1 MARKDLSASEDLKR
15 SLQQVKV
22 SLIDAS
28 SFERRLQEE
37 VYEKWAENTEIIQL
51 TRIPK
56 SDIPGFVNQMA
67 ATVQGIDDNLK
78 ERMKFIMYSRGNY
91 SDKLVEFKYNTN
103 ALSEFRYGMIAFGH
117 SPDGSEVDCM
127 YIIYKMNF
135 KIAPREEQR
144 QRSILWGLISWTST
158 TQTPRHLES
167 SFLKEFKNYFRLKAL
182 QGFCNEGYIDRINY
196 VSSLEDVTE

>member
-37 VYEKWAENTEIIQL
+37 VYEKWTENTEIIQL

-67 ATVQGIDDNLK
+67 ATVQGIDDNHK

-196 VSSLEDVTE
+196 VSSLEDVPE

>member
-37 VYEKWAENTEIIQL
+37 VYEKWTENTEIIQL

-196 VSSLEDVTE
+196 VSSLEDVPE

>member
-1 MARKDLSASEDLKR
+1 
-15 SLQQVKV
+15 
-22 SLIDAS
+22 
-28 SFERRLQEE
+28 
-37 VYEKWAENTEIIQL
+37 
-51 TRIPK
+51 
-56 SDIPGFVNQMA
+56 
-67 ATVQGIDDNLK
+67 
-78 ERMKFIMYSRGNY
+78 MKFIMYSRGNY

-196 VSSLEDVTE
+196 VSSLEDVPE